1 MDIEMIIIITNKW
14 YDLTEDVIQFRE
26 VDINKLRELLMDT
39 CELLEWYGKAALV
52 PKEITGLFLQMK
64 DFVCWVGD
72 LPETPLNPLYQQLSS
87 AISAMNIGF
96 LYKGFEDGK
105 TQDIIKDLG
114 IK

>member
-39 CELLEWYGKAALV
+39 CEVLERYSKDVLV
-52 PKEITGLFLQMK
+52 PKEISALLLEMNG
-64 DFVCWVGD
+64 FVCWVGD